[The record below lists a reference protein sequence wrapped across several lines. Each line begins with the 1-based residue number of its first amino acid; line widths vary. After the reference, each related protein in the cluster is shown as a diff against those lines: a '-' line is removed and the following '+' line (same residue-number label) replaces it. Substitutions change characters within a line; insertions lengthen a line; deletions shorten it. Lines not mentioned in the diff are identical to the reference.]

1 MKRGIL
7 LIDRGSREQE
17 VKDELAHIC
26 NFIKS
31 QGGYDYVG
39 YCFLEVVPPY
49 IEDGVRC
56 ALEYTLDVLIIVP
69 YFLYPGKKVKMAIT
83 KVMSLQKNTPTK
95 FVVTRLLNL
104 HKTMI
109 NLVQQRIE
117 NALEKNS
124 IKTPKNEIDV
134 LIIGHGSKDPNAQTA
149 IKYVTDG
156 IKNSYRNVLHCFLE
170 IEQPNISQGFRLCQ
184 INGAKMLV
192 VVLYFL
198 HKGAHVKHDI
208 YEDLEPAVDSS
219 NIEEIV
225 ITEHI
230 GADPKIIQLVQER
243 ICEVEKTMHKQI

>member
-17 VKDELAHIC
+17 VRDELTYIC
-26 NFIKS
+26 NYIKS
-31 QGGYDYVG
+31 QGGYDYAG

-49 IEDGVRC
+49 IEDGIKH
-56 ALEYTLDVLIIVP
+56 ALECALDVLIIVP

-83 KVMSLQKNTPTK
+83 KVMSLQKNTRTK
-95 FVVTRLLNL
+95 FVVTRLLNS

-109 NLVQQRIE
+109 SLVQQRIE
-117 NALEKNS
+117 NALEKTS

-134 LIIGHGSKDPNAQTA
+134 LVIGHGSKDPNAQTA

-156 IKNSYRNVLHCFLE
+156 IKNIYRNTLHCFLE
-170 IEQPNISQGFRLCQ
+170 IEQPDIRQGFRLCQ
-184 INGAKMLV
+184 RNGAKILV

-208 YEDLEPAVDSS
+208 YEDLEPAMASS
-219 NIEEIV
+219 NIEKIIV
-225 ITEHI
+225 TEHI
-230 GADPKIIQLVQER
+230 GTDPKVIQLVQER
-243 ICEVEKTMHKQI
+243 ICEVEKTIA